1 MYCTEC
7 GTKNDDG
14 MQFCVQCG
22 APLDSAQV
30 DLSSQPL
37 EPTQSALGN
46 RLCNVST
53 TRRSR
58 QPKKRTRIIVA
69 AMIAALVAC
78 GGASYYFGVYM
89 PQSKQTTKKQKTTAA
104 EYSKHSVLISVSGD
118 GWNTSEGASKLPIR
132 VKGTDVNGSK
142 IDKTAFVDSDGKGLE
157 LIPGTYGLVI
167 EGTPIGADGSLWNV
181 SDSSVKFKV
190 KRALKDGEKADFREM
205 AKLTLGDK
213 IDPADVTDE
222 QINAAEKLAE
232 RGGCD
237 SKSSAKALAA
247 AARGARDAAVSAKQ
261 AEDASAAQKR
271 AEQEAEN
278 AKKAVEQNESSTSS
292 LSEISPFWGAFVMA
306 SKDYTTSEKKAD
318 DLRNSGFPGAIVV
331 CTTDW
336 TNLNKET
343 WYSVSAGRFSS
354 RTEAEQA
361 VSALKNQGISDAYVR
376 YSGDH
381 Q

>member
-7 GTKNDDG
+7 GTKNEDG

-157 LIPGTYGLVI
+157 LIPGTYGLEI

-261 AEDASAAQKR
+261 AEDASAAL
-271 AEQEAEN
+271 
-278 AKKAVEQNESSTSS
+278 KA
-292 LSEISPFWGAFVMA
+292 
-306 SKDYTTSEKKAD
+306 
-318 DLRNSGFPGAIVV
+318 R
-331 CTTDW
+331 
-336 TNLNKET
+336 
-343 WYSVSAGRFSS
+343 
-354 RTEAEQA
+354 
-361 VSALKNQGISDAYVR
+361 
-376 YSGDH
+376 
-381 Q
+381 